1 MTLSL
6 EKEAKARIASFL
18 PQAICKALKSYHD
31 FMGQDVSI
39 EDAKSFGAHHTAAKV
54 AIAHVELLIKL
65 CKASDLSGEINNK
78 DEKKRLVEVTAQ
90 AEAELA
96 QYKSRQ
102 EVWEE
107 EGEHEGD
114 L

>member
-6 EKEAKARIASFL
+6 EKEARARIAAFL
-18 PQAICKALKSYHD
+18 PQAINKALDSYHD
-31 FMGQDVSI
+31 FMRQDVVF

-65 CKASDLSGEINNK
+65 SKASDLFGEINSE
-78 DEKKRLVEVTAQ
+78 DEKKRLAEVTAQ

-102 EVWEE
+102 ELWEE